1 MDSEPCVTIYPD
13 DPRWEHYV
21 METKTTIRKVKPMDK
36 TPIRTSACS
45 GLNRTRIGTHD
56 CAVYQTR
63 RRRGATKTGRCTTYS
78 RAEPSYEEKRPDL
91 GAICEGVSYL
101 RS

>member
-36 TPIRTSACS
+36 TPYERLRAAASIARALVPTIAQYIRQEDAEELLKLE
-45 GLNRTRIGTHD
+45 GALRTAGWD
-56 CAVYQTR
+56 L
-63 RRRGATKTGRCTTYS
+63 ATK
-78 RAEPSYEEKRPDL
+78 KRDL
-91 GAICEGVSYL
+91 TSELSARVFHT
-101 RS
+101 